1 MPFLEAFQTKRI
13 DQGSRKSSCTDR
25 LSILTTCIAI
35 IMATPSSVMQKKL
48 DDLYRTIQNLS
59 SSSSVEE
66 FEVFG
71 AFFDNDCK
79 AWLKNMREYD
89 TPGIGR
95 QGTIDKLRS
104 IMKEKYW
111 SIAEREVISSSTT
124 ADGSRVLC
132 ETKKRLII
140 HGQAV
145 DPFFE
150 TEVAVF
156 NSEGLITELRLYSC
170 WSPIASV
177 IQQQTG
183 NGPYATPDYKAKPR
197 S

>member
-1 MPFLEAFQTKRI
+1 
-13 DQGSRKSSCTDR
+13 
-25 LSILTTCIAI
+25 
-35 IMATPSSVMQKKL
+35 MATTSNELQKRL
-48 DDLYRTIQNLS
+48 DALYATIQNLS
-59 SSSSVEE
+59 SSSSAEE
-66 FEVFG
+66 FEAFG

-89 TPGIGR
+89 SPGLGR
-95 QGTIDKLRS
+95 QGTIDKLRF

-124 ADGSRVLC
+124 QDGSRVLC
-132 ETKKRLII
+132 ETKKRLVI
-140 HGQAV
+140 HGQPV

-170 WSPIASV
+170 WSPIVSV

-183 NGPYATPDYKAKPR
+183 DGPYATPDYKVKT
-197 S
+197 SSQ